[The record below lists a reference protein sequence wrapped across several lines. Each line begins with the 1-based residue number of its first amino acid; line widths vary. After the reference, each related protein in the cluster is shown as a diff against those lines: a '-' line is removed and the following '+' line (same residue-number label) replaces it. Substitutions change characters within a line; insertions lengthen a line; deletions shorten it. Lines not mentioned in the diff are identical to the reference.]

1 MRYTSAM
8 RTLFLTTVIS
18 VAFAQAPSEPT
29 DVQGWIRHGLEAVK
43 AGRHDD
49 ALKAMDRALQID
61 PNNLHALHTLAFLQF
76 NRDMLTEARAT
87 YERILGITP
96 DGKEAHYGLAAVL
109 SKNIESMRKK
119 ARAQSNLA
127 PDAPGPIPLPSA
139 RGQYQAEAAP
149 MIDEA
154 TRHLDQVLQKDPTF
168 VPAIAYMNQLHS
180 GPCRLCGRCHWVS
193 TGDRKG
199 GRVGCENSGCTL
211 FGFVAGSGFRLR
223 ASADPRWSRST
234 ESEVSTSRRA
244 GLPSDGPAGP
254 DPGRC
259 PIQRCHRRRRPGGE
273 PDSGQRSS
281 ASGSCRNRGD
291 QAVGVFANAAERQ
304 TD

>member
-1 MRYTSAM
+1 M

-109 SKNIESMRKK
+109 SKNIESKRK
-119 ARAQSNLA
+119 
-127 PDAPGPIPLPSA
+127 
-139 RGQYQAEAAP
+139 EAARNR
-149 MIDEA
+149 ISRR
-154 TRHLDQVLQKDPTF
+154 TRPVRF
-168 VPAIAYMNQLHS
+168 
-180 GPCRLCGRCHWVS
+180 RCHPHE
-193 TGDRKG
+193 GNIRPK
-199 GRVGCENSGCTL
+199 
-211 FGFVAGSGFRLR
+211 
-223 ASADPRWSRST
+223 
-234 ESEVSTSRRA
+234 
-244 GLPSDGPAGP
+244 
-254 DPGRC
+254 
-259 PIQRCHRRRRPGGE
+259 QRP
-273 PDSGQRSS
+273 
-281 ASGSCRNRGD
+281 
-291 QAVGVFANAAERQ
+291 
-304 TD
+304 